1 MINACLSSANGH
13 HCLFFY
19 LGLYNHVVGVALG
32 DLPANLQALHISL
45 GFEVVVGQSVTYR
58 GSLATGHVE
67 GLLVKLCCVSIGQ
80 VLFTD
85 EAHQLLGLPARLV
98 LFEQVPE
105 HILGVV

>member
-1 MINACLSSANGH
+1 MNICLSSTDGH
-13 HCLFFY
+13 HCFFFY
-19 LGLYNHVVGVALG
+19 LSLYNGVAGVALSY
-32 DLPANLQALHISL
+32 LSANLQALYISL

-67 GLLVKLCCVSIGQ
+67 GLLVKLCCISIGQ
-80 VLFTD
+80 VLLTD